1 MFYGVCCSLL
11 NSNVFFLV
19 IYVDIKIVVSI
30 VEKYII
36 FIDKVV
42 GYICIFK
49 KENNIL
55 LKYYYFSFIYLIY
68 LWEMWKINFFLLDC
82 VDLDYNLFC

>member
-36 FIDKVV
+36 CIDKEV

-49 KENNIL
+49 EEKYII
-55 LKYYYFSFIYLIY
+55 LKYYYFSFIYLIF
-68 LWEMWKINFFLLDC
+68 LWEMWKINFFFLNC
-82 VDLDYNLFC
+82 VDLDYNLYC

>member
-1 MFYGVCCSLL
+1 MFYRVCCSLL
-11 NSNVFFLV
+11 NSNVFFLLF
-19 IYVDIKIVVSI
+19 YVDIKIVVSI

-36 FIDKVV
+36 YIDKVV

-49 KENNIL
+49 EEKCII

-68 LWEMWKINFFLLDC
+68 
-82 VDLDYNLFC
+82 

>member
-1 MFYGVCCSLL
+1 MFYRVCCSLL
-11 NSNVFFLV
+11 NSNVFFLLF
-19 IYVDIKIVVSI
+19 YVDIKIVVSI

-36 FIDKVV
+36 CIDKVV

-49 KENNIL
+49 EEKYII

-68 LWEMWKINFFLLDC
+68 LWEMWKINFFYWI
-82 VDLDYNLFC
+82 V